1 MAADIKVIAQNKKAF
16 HDYTIMES
24 VEAGLMLTGS
34 EFKSVRA
41 GRVQLREAYAKVR
54 DGEIWLYNA
63 DIAQW
68 PGASIYN
75 HVPTRPRK
83 LLLHARQIAEL
94 VSKVEQKGYA
104 LVPLKVY
111 IKNHR
116 AKLELALAKG
126 KQEFDKR
133 EAIKRREAD
142 RVSRQALKV
151 RR

>member
-1 MAADIKVIAQNKKAF
+1 MTEGIKVIGQNKKAF
-16 HDYTIMES
+16 HDYTIVES
-24 VEAGLMLTGS
+24 VEAGLILTGS
-34 EFKSVRA
+34 EIKSVRA
-41 GRVQLREAYAKVR
+41 GHIQLRDAYAKAR
-54 DGEIWLYNA
+54 DGEVWLYNA

-83 LLLHARQIAEL
+83 LLLHAKQIAEL

-116 AKLELALAKG
+116 AKVELALAKG
-126 KQEFDKR
+126 RQEFDKR

-142 RVSRQALKV
+142 RAIRQALRVK
-151 RR
+151 R